1 MWTCGGQFSFV
12 VTIIAQVLVP
22 SFLAAESHPQPL
34 PGLAPVDRRM
44 IVDVTQHPWTAL
56 SKVQTNTGNRCTGVL
71 IGSRQVL
78 TAAHCLYNRR
88 TQRMLPASSLHVLF
102 GYERGTYQTHVTVE
116 RYFTGPEY
124 EGPASSKSL
133 GADWALLILSTPP
146 DPFIKPL
153 ILAAKPLTPGAAVA
167 LGGYN
172 QDKAHMLM
180 VDVDC
185 HITGLSSVASTPIFM
200 HDCSA
205 THGTSGGPL
214 MAMRDGR
221 WEVLGI
227 NVAASAGSNIALSVI
242 TLPLT
247 TQSEP

>member
-1 MWTCGGQFSFV
+1 
-12 VTIIAQVLVP
+12 VP

-34 PGLAPVDRRM
+34 PGLASVDRRM
-44 IVDVTQHPWTAL
+44 MVDTTQHPWTAL

-71 IGSRQVL
+71 IGSQQVL

-116 RYFTGPEY
+116 RYLTGPGY
-124 EGPASSKSL
+124 GGPASSESL
-133 GADWALLILSTPP
+133 GADWALLILSTAP
-146 DPFIKPL
+146 DPLIKPL
-153 ILAAKPLTPGAAVA
+153 TLAAKKPPTQGAAVA

-172 QDKAHMLM
+172 QDKAHTLM
-180 VDVDC
+180 VDLDC
-185 HITGLSSVASTPIFM
+185 HITGLSSLASTPIFM

-242 TLPLT
+242 ALPLT
-247 TQSEP
+247 TQNEP

>member
-71 IGSRQVL
+71 IGSRRVL

-116 RYFTGPEY
+116 RYLTGPGY
-124 EGPASSKSL
+124 EGPASSESL
-133 GADWALLILSTPP
+133 GADWALLILSTLP
-146 DPFIKPL
+146 DPLVKPL
-153 ILAAKPLTPGAAVA
+153 PIAAKPPIPGAAVA

-180 VDVDC
+180 VDLDC
-185 HITGLSSVASTPIFM
+185 HITGLRSVANAPIFM

-214 MAMRDGR
+214 MAMRDDR

-227 NVAASAGSNIALSVI
+227 NIAASAGSNIALSVI

-247 TQSEP
+247 TQNKP